1 MFGISAVNIRPTSE
15 SRTTL
20 RHQFLEGLDAIQL
33 HQFIQFFGDR
43 LKV

>member
-15 SRTTL
+15 SRATL
-20 RHQFLEGLDAIQL
+20 RHQSLGGLDAIKL
-33 HQFIQFFGDR
+33 HKFIQSLGDR